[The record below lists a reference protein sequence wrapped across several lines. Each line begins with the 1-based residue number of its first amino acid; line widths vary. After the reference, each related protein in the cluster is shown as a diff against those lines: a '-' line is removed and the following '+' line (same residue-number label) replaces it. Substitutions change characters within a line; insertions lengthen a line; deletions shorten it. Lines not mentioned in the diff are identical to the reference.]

1 MTRYREPPPKEEGAE
16 GQGGGS
22 GGEDGAEA
30 GGAGVVQRKSLRER
44 SSKKPSFA
52 SALATEAQG
61 IQLHLDPRCTLPG
74 YSGTGYKV
82 LEPHHPHPHPQPQP
96 HTHTHTHT
104 PSTHPPATQRT
115 AVPRST
121 DYSPTL

>member
-1 MTRYREPPPKEEGAE
+1 MTRYREPPPKEEEAE

-30 GGAGVVQRKSLRER
+30 GGAGVQRKSLRER

-82 LEPHHPHPHPQPQP
+82 LEPHHPHPHPHPTMP
-96 HTHTHTHT
+96 
-104 PSTHPPATQRT
+104 HPPLA
-115 AVPRST
+115 A
-121 DYSPTL
+121 